1 MRMVLIVLVVMNVL
15 VFGWRLLSPA
25 QEPKASVAAAPVAGT
40 SARSLV
46 LIDEMDADARNA
58 LVQPQR
64 AAQSKGDPVCTLAGP
79 FVDADRGAIVRERL
93 RALGVDS
100 TLQSLEITS
109 GESYWV
115 HLPPEPSQEQA
126 LRRLHEL
133 HAKQVDSYVIPKGE
147 LANGISF
154 GMFTQKPLAESRKA
168 EMLKLG
174 YGAEIKVLPRTQKEL
189 WLILGPGQ
197 ALRVG
202 ESVWSELLP
211 AGGGQE
217 IRQNLCSAVASGGK
231 FH

>member
-15 VFGWRLLSPA
+15 LFGWQLLSPA
-25 QEPKASVAAAPVAGT
+25 DEPRAVVAAAPAAGA

-46 LIDEMDADARNA
+46 LLDEMDADARRA
-58 LVQPQR
+58 L
-64 AAQSKGDPVCTLAGP
+64 AQSVGTERTSSDPVCTLAGP

-93 RALGVDS
+93 RALGVES

-115 HLPPEPSQEQA
+115 FLRPEPSQEQA

-154 GMFTQKPLAESRKA
+154 GMFTQKPLAEARRA
-168 EMLKLG
+168 EMVKLG
-174 YGAEIKVLPRTQKEL
+174 YEAEIKVLPRTQKEL

-211 AGGGQE
+211 EGGGQE